1 MGLTGD
7 HRGNLL
13 SRISWNVKMGRRT
26 SSLSEKG
33 TIDLQSA
40 EHFITS
46 NCPKQPN
53 LVCAVTLSPNTDIET
68 LVLPT
73 SSTVQDSAHSH
84 HDSALR
90 AGKSDFA
97 PAHSWRKHWNNSCYS
112 CLKRVLD
119 FVPKFIQYFIG
130 S

>member
-13 SRISWNVKMGRRT
+13 AGKSWKVKMGRRT
-26 SSLSEKG
+26 SSLSEKR

-46 NCPKQPN
+46 NSPKQPN

-68 LVLPT
+68 LVFPT
-73 SSTVQDSAHSH
+73 SPTVQDSAHSH
-84 HDSALR
+84 HDSALG
-90 AGKSDFA
+90 GK
-97 PAHSWRKHWNNSCYS
+97 
-112 CLKRVLD
+112 
-119 FVPKFIQYFIG
+119 
-130 S
+130 